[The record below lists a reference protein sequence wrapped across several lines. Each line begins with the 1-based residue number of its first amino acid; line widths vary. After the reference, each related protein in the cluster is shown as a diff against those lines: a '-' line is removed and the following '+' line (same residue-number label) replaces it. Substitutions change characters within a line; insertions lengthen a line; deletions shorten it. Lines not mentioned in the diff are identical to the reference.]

1 MWIKELKRIGHNS
14 LFDLIYESHDKIHQK
29 YKNIPH
35 GVEYENGFVKSVGRY
50 SEKIAINPDALGK

>member
-1 MWIKELKRIGHNS
+1 L
-14 LFDLIYESHDKIHQK
+14 LDLIYESHDKIHQK